1 MEIIRVSPSLPTHF
15 DAFNRTTAHRL
26 THDFSQST
34 STTVAPVVHMESI
47 CIRVQAWMS
56 RLIKMLTANNT
67 SSTI

>member
-1 MEIIRVSPSLPTHF
+1 MVLLWLTGLPTII
-15 DAFNRTTAHRL
+15 
-26 THDFSQST
+26 SQST
-34 STTVAPVVHMESI
+34 STTVAPVAHMESI